1 MKDTTVTYHISYLV
15 FDDCMVRWCRNSLIK
30 HQEPRARSRH
40 YEQWVDIQYLQFRT
54 ISTQYLHSVYTV
66 STQYLQNIYA
76 VSTLHSTQRKPGSY
90 WIRVEDIEGRKP
102 GTRPTKYLWRFT
114 GSVKTSLCTVFIY
127 TTHKLVLMPPKEGHW
142 PKSHG
147 HAKIGMLCP
156 GLIVG
161 GWFYW
166 TFLAFHSGA
175 RCWAP
180 DDHNISAKS
189 PGYKP
194 SELTFSQPAQWQTAY
209 LCEPIWTWFLAKLGV
224 SNWKA
229 I

>member
-15 FDDCMVRWCRNSLIK
+15 FDDCMVMVRWCRNSLIK

-54 ISTQYLHSVYTV
+54 ISTQYLHS
-66 STQYLQNIYA
+66 
-76 VSTLHSTQRKPGSY
+76 
-90 WIRVEDIEGRKP
+90 
-102 GTRPTKYLWRFT
+102 
-114 GSVKTSLCTVFIY
+114 IY
-127 TTHKLVLMPPKEGHW
+127 TTQYPAETRQLLNSSWGYWREE
-142 PKSHG
+142 
-147 HAKIGMLCP
+147 AREQTDKIFMKVHRISKNLTLHCVYLRHTQIGSGNASKRGPLTQVPWSRQNWNACS

-224 SNWKA
+224 LNWTA
-229 I
+229 S